1 MSDVKLEI
9 SFLRLALLTL
19 VTFASVGKTDA
30 ANKNWTGGASGN
42 LNDWNTASNW
52 GPAGVP
58 GTGDDVKI
66 TPDKTYYPIV
76 ATAASSAFGSLTIKS
91 GASLTLAPGGSLV
104 TTASG
109 TSVAVDGTL
118 TISGG
123 TLTVHQDINGSG
135 IINMSGGT
143 LKLGHDFHLAPTNFS
158 ATGGTVEWTGE
169 VGSADA
175 GAFPGGPDAYQFF
188 NVLIDSG
195 VNPGFD
201 SHTNNFTIAGNW
213 INNGAVTLTGKA
225 TTVTFNGTT
234 PQTIGGS
241 SPTTFDSLTVNGAG
255 VTLATTTTVSGT
267 LTLTSGVFTTGA
279 NQIVL
284 APGAVFSGGNS
295 GSYVNG
301 NLQKIFSVGA
311 GQSFTFPIG
320 DVSNYTPVSLASLNV
335 TTAGSLTATS
345 TAGDHPNIATSG
357 IDPVKGI
364 NRYWTLAAAGGIV
377 VGSYNATFN
386 FMPGDVD
393 AGANAANF
401 IAARYSGGWT
411 NATIGGQT
419 ANSITLN
426 GLVALGDFSVG
437 ESASA
442 QPSTLPNPPTLTS
455 CSIQAGGLALLKLNG
470 AAGRTYTIQAS
481 TNLTSWTNIGT
492 TTADV
497 SGACQFVDVNAPNFS
512 YRLYRAMYP

>member
-1 MSDVKLEI
+1 MNDVKFEI
-9 SFLRLALLTL
+9 SFLRLALLAVL
-19 VTFASVGKTDA
+19 VFASVGTTEA

-52 GPAGVP
+52 SPSGVP

-66 TPDKTYYPIV
+66 NSDKSYYPIL
-76 ATAASSAFGSLTIKS
+76 ATAASSAVGSLTIKA
-91 GASLTLAPGGSLV
+91 GGSLTLTPGGVLV
-104 TTASG
+104 TTAGG
-109 TSVAVDGTL
+109 TSVAVSGTL

-143 LKLGHDFHLAPTNFS
+143 LQLGHDFHLAPTNFS

-169 VGSADA
+169 VGSAGA

-188 NVLIDSG
+188 NVLIDNA

-201 SHTNNFTIAGNW
+201 NLANSFVIAGNW
-213 INNGAVTLTGKA
+213 INNGAVTLTGQA
-225 TTVTFNGTT
+225 TTVTFNGATA
-234 PQTIGGS
+234 QTIGGS
-241 SPTTFDSLTVNGAG
+241 SSTTFDSLTVNGAG
-255 VTLATTTTVSGT
+255 VTLATTATVSGT
-267 LTLTSGVFTTGA
+267 LALTSGVFATGT

-284 APGAVFSGGNS
+284 AAGAAFSGGNS

-301 NLQKIFSVGA
+301 NLQKIFSVGN
-311 GQSFTFPIG
+311 GQSFTFPVG
-320 DVSNYTPVSLASLNV
+320 DASNYTPISLASLNV

-345 TAGDHPNIATSG
+345 TAGDHPSIAISG
-357 IDPVKGI
+357 IDPIKGI
-364 NRYWTLAAAGGIV
+364 NRYWTLANAGGIV

-393 AGANAANF
+393 AGANASNF

-411 NATIGGQT
+411 NATIGAQS
-419 ANSITLN
+419 ANSITLT

-437 ESASA
+437 EPASA
-442 QPSTLPNPPTLTS
+442 LPGTPPNPPTLTS
-455 CSIQAGGLALLKLNG
+455 CSIQTGGLALLKLSG